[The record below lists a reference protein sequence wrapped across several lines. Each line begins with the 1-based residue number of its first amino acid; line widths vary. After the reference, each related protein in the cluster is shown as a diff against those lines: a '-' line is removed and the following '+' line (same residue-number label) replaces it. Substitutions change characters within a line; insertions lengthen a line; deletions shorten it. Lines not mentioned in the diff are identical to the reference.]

1 MKHITDTWEV
11 TFQSSVSLLSRHTW
25 SANQIMSLELE
36 GFAEDFQAKSWHF
49 QRHSSRIRK
58 DEKLLEGCLCMRTF
72 IIDSR
77 MEKNT
82 HESVNDIQLHSCSLQ
97 TFK

>member
-1 MKHITDTWEV
+1 
-11 TFQSSVSLLSRHTW
+11 
-25 SANQIMSLELE
+25 MSLELE

-82 HESVNDIQLHSCSLQ
+82 HESVNDIQLHSCSFRPSNEAD
-97 TFK
+97 TKACDTDDMPA